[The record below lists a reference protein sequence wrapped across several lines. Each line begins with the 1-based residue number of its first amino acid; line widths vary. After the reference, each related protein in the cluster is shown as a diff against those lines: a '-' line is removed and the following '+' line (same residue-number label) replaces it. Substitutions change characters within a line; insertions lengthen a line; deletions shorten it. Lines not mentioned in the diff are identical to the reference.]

1 VKTSVL
7 LASLILAA
15 IPGSAWAQTYDQPL
29 PMTGSTPANAARVD
43 PTPTPVPWDID
54 GSVKNTESSLQIEV
68 STSNAL
74 GSDGSLDPAYVTDI
88 FPLYE
93 NLGATGSY
101 TGQSVGGVGQ
111 WQNKP
116 GTYYWMAIAR
126 FSQNPDDDNSPT
138 RYYRSKV
145 FTIQVGG
152 PAVPAP
158 TELPAQP
165 QSTPQPQS
173 APQPLSPLG
182 SVKPATTLRVYSST
196 ISHGHA
202 KLQATCTPAPCTL
215 QTASWVQIGTK
226 VYPGMVATTKLASPL
241 LQHFYVTLP
250 ARTLRAIRTALEHR
264 RTATLAVAVGT
275 LDGTGAIADRD
286 LVSLRVTKLAG

>member
-1 VKTSVL
+1 VKASVL
-7 LASLILAA
+7 LAMLVLAVV
-15 IPGSAWAQTYDQPL
+15 PGSASAQNYDQAL
-29 PMTGSTPANAARVD
+29 PMTGSTPAAGARID
-43 PTPTPVPWDID
+43 PAPTPVAWEID

-74 GSDGSLDPAYVTDI
+74 GSDGALDPTYVTDV

-93 NLGATGSY
+93 DLGGTGSY

-116 GTYYWMAIAR
+116 GTYYWMAVAG

-152 PAVPAP
+152 PA
-158 TELPAQP
+158 LPAQP
-165 QSTPQPQS
+165 KTQPQTLPQP
-173 APQPLSPLG
+173 APVSPLG
-182 SVKPATTLRVYSST
+182 TARPTTNLRVYSHA

-202 KLQATCTPAPCTL
+202 KLQATCTPAPCVL
-215 QTASWVQIGTK
+215 KTASWVKIGAK
-226 VYPGMVATTKLASPL
+226 IYPGMVATTNLATSL

-250 ARTLRAIRTALEHR
+250 DRTLRAIRAALKHR
-264 RTATLAVAVGT
+264 HAATLAVAVGT

-286 LVSLRVTKLAG
+286 LVSLRVTKVSG